1 MVTLS
6 IARQSHQT
14 RYRPFDLWVATFL
27 ILIPVFVF
35 WYAWASYAVNVPKW
49 DDHVLKAFLFNLDK
63 ETSVSGK
70 LYELFRQHNEHRIVY
85 DRIITWIDYH
95 LFGKFNYRHLMV
107 IGNLS
112 LFGLIAIFG
121 LVMGHSVAQRVS
133 THRPS
138 LRLVDCLVYLP
149 PVAFLLLNLSQWEN
163 MYWGMAA
170 LQNFTVILWIIWA
183 IYLLSFTQ
191 KIGPTLLVAAAATL
205 TSGNGL
211 LVWPLGFAL
220 LLIQVGLKDRTS
232 WKPLVFWSLGMI
244 ISIPLYFLNYKS
256 PPGNPPAKGSLPE
269 LIGGWFAFI
278 GSAAEALPIRPVIG
292 NCMLFGGLLL
302 LVVLAICLYIL
313 RKWVSRRT
321 LSAFDY
327 FFLGTAA
334 FLVGTGVIVAW
345 TRAGFGINTL
355 ITSRY
360 KLYSLLL
367 MALVYTYIVGE
378 VHQSAKKWIL
388 GIGLVFS
395 ISLMW
400 SSYLTYLSDTI
411 WLRQYLITSQF
422 NWTHPGNSPT
432 PTIDS
437 ATNRYINLSPCFY
450 DSILSTIYGPAH
462 QPAVSI
468 QLTKQADGYDLQ
480 NTTTPTQGLG
490 DSGAYIVARSAK
502 RTYLFPVRQNQQS
515 IRKAIVQPANL
526 FTTGFR
532 TTISSADLDAGIYQ
546 LFILTFS
553 DERSNL
559 YSTNQ
564 AIESE
569 GPPVTATAKNW

>member
-6 IARQSHQT
+6 NTRQSHQT
-14 RYRPFDLWVATFL
+14 RYKPFDLWVAAFL

-35 WYAWASYAVNVPKW
+35 WYVWASYAVNVPKW
-49 DDHVLKAFLFNLDK
+49 DDHVLRAFLFNLDK

-85 DRIITWIDYH
+85 DRIITWFDFH

-107 IGNLS
+107 IGNMS
-112 LFGLIAIFG
+112 LLGLIAIFG
-121 LVMGHSVAQRVS
+121 LAIGHSVTQRGLKY
-133 THRPS
+133 RPS
-138 LRLVDCLVYLP
+138 PNLADCLVYLP

-170 LQNFTVILWIIWA
+170 LQNFTVILWIVWA
-183 IYLLSFTQ
+183 IYLLAFTQ
-191 KIGPTLLVAAAATL
+191 KIGPALLVALAATL

-211 LVWPLGFAL
+211 LVWPIGFAL
-220 LLIQVGLKDRTS
+220 LLLQLVLKDRQKR
-232 WKPLVFWSLGMI
+232 KPLIFWSLSTL
-244 ISIPLYFLNYKS
+244 ISIPLYFLHYKS
-256 PPGNPPAKGSLPE
+256 PPGNPPAKGSITE
-269 LIGGWFAFI
+269 LIGGWLAFI

-292 NCMLFGGLLL
+292 NCMLFGGLILL
-302 LVVLAICLYIL
+302 IVLAICLYIL
-313 RKWVSRRT
+313 RKWLSRRT
-321 LSAFDY
+321 LSPFDY

-378 VHQSAKKWIL
+378 IQQSAKKWIL
-388 GIGLVFS
+388 ALGLLFS

-411 WLRQYLITSQF
+411 WLRQYLLTSQF

-432 PTIDS
+432 PSIDS
-437 ATNRYINLSPCFY
+437 TTNRYIDLSPGFY
-450 DSILSTIYGPAH
+450 DSALATIYEPA
-462 QPAVSI
+462 QPPLVSLQI
-468 QLTKQADGYDLQ
+468 AKQAGGYDLQ
-480 NTTTPTQGLG
+480 NTTTPAQGLG
-490 DSGAYIVARSAK
+490 DAGAYIVARSSK

-515 IRKAIVQPANL
+515 IRKAIIRPANL

-532 TTISSADLDAGIYQ
+532 TSISSADLDAGSYQ

-553 DERSNL
+553 DGKANL
-559 YSTNQ
+559 SPTNQ
-564 AIESE
+564 TIESE
-569 GPPVTATAKNW
+569 GPPVTTAAKNW